1 MIRDK
6 KFYSIIFIC
15 FLLGFMISVQVRT
28 AQENVKT
35 STQYQRI
42 EKLSD
47 MLLRT
52 EQERDELKAEI
63 VRLKEDGNLRKEF
76 PERINFL
83 AGTTAVKG
91 PGVVVSIEDSKKI
104 ISNSDNTNLYI
115 IHDEDILKVN
125 IPEIMGDKPF
135 KVVANLPYYI
145 TTPIIMALLEKHL
158 PITDIVVMVQK
169 EVAERMAAQPGGKT
183 YGALSVAVQYYT
195 VPEIALY
202 VPPRSFMP
210 PPEVDSVVVNCK
222 VRQTPAVE
230 LIDEKMFF
238 RVVKAAFGQRR
249 KTLNNALKSMGV
261 DKNIIADVLDKA
273 GIEATRRGETLTMEE
288 FGAIANILAQM
299 AKQEA

>member
-1 MIRDK
+1 MKQPTIANK
-6 KFYSIIFIC
+6 KVTRYILQRFGIHMSKRLGQN
-15 FLLGFMISVQVRT
+15 FLIDANIVQGIVD
-28 AQENVKT
+28 AANVQENDRV
-35 STQYQRI
+35 
-42 EKLSD
+42 L
-47 MLLRT
+47 
-52 EQERDELKAEI
+52 EI
-63 VRLKEDGNLRKEF
+63 
-76 PERINFL
+76 
-83 AGTTAVKG
+83 G
-91 PGVVVSIEDSKKI
+91 PGIGTLTQALAETGAEVTCVELDKRLPEVLAHTLDAY
-104 ISNSDNTNLYI
+104 DNVRVIQGN
-115 IHDEDILKVN
+115 ILKVN

-222 VRQTPAVE
+222 VRQIPAVE

>member
-1 MIRDK
+1 MKQPTIANK
-6 KFYSIIFIC
+6 KVTRYILQRFGIHMSKRLGQN
-15 FLLGFMISVQVRT
+15 FLIDANIVQGIVD
-28 AQENVKT
+28 AANVQENDRV
-35 STQYQRI
+35 
-42 EKLSD
+42 L
-47 MLLRT
+47 
-52 EQERDELKAEI
+52 EI
-63 VRLKEDGNLRKEF
+63 
-76 PERINFL
+76 
-83 AGTTAVKG
+83 G
-91 PGVVVSIEDSKKI
+91 PGIGTLTQALAETGAEVTCVELDKRLPEVLAHTLDTY
-104 ISNSDNTNLYI
+104 DNVRVI
-115 IHDEDILKVN
+115 QGDILKVN

-222 VRQTPAVE
+222 VRQIPAVE

>member
-1 MIRDK
+1 MKQPTIAIRRLQKYILQRFGIHMSKRLGQNFLIDA
-6 KFYSIIFIC
+6 SI
-15 FLLGFMISVQVRT
+15 VQGIVD
-28 AQENVKT
+28 AANVQENHRVLEIGPV
-35 STQYQRI
+35 SV
-42 EKLSD
+42 
-47 MLLRT
+47 LLT
-52 EQERDELKAEI
+52 YKALAETGAEVTCVELDKRLPEVLAHTLDAYDN
-63 VRLKEDGNLRKEF
+63 VRVIQG
-76 PERINFL
+76 
-83 AGTTAVKG
+83 
-91 PGVVVSIEDSKKI
+91 
-104 ISNSDNTNLYI
+104 
-115 IHDEDILKVN
+115 DILKVN
-125 IPEIMGDKPF
+125 IPEIMGNKPF

>member
-1 MIRDK
+1 MKQPTIANK
-6 KFYSIIFIC
+6 KVTRYILQRFGIHMSKRLGQN
-15 FLLGFMISVQVRT
+15 FLIDANIVQGIVD
-28 AQENVKT
+28 AANVQENDRV
-35 STQYQRI
+35 
-42 EKLSD
+42 L
-47 MLLRT
+47 
-52 EQERDELKAEI
+52 EI
-63 VRLKEDGNLRKEF
+63 
-76 PERINFL
+76 
-83 AGTTAVKG
+83 G
-91 PGVVVSIEDSKKI
+91 PGIGTLTQALAETGAEVTCVELDKRLPEVLAHTLDAY
-104 ISNSDNTNLYI
+104 DNVHVI
-115 IHDEDILKVN
+115 QGDILKVN

-222 VRQTPAVE
+222 VRQIPAVE

-288 FGAIANILAQM
+288 FGVIANILAQM

>member
-1 MIRDK
+1 MKQPTIANK
-6 KFYSIIFIC
+6 KVTRYILQRFGIHMSKRLGQN
-15 FLLGFMISVQVRT
+15 FLIDANIVQGIVD
-28 AQENVKT
+28 AANVQENDRV
-35 STQYQRI
+35 
-42 EKLSD
+42 L
-47 MLLRT
+47 
-52 EQERDELKAEI
+52 EI
-63 VRLKEDGNLRKEF
+63 
-76 PERINFL
+76 
-83 AGTTAVKG
+83 G
-91 PGVVVSIEDSKKI
+91 PGIGTLTQALAETGAEVTCVELDKRLPEVLAHTLDAY
-104 ISNSDNTNLYI
+104 DNVRVI
-115 IHDEDILKVN
+115 QGDILKVN
-125 IPEIMGDKPF
+125 IPEMMGDKPF

-222 VRQTPAVE
+222 VRQIPAVE

>member
-1 MIRDK
+1 MKQPTIANK
-6 KFYSIIFIC
+6 KVTRYILQRFGIHMSKRLGQN
-15 FLLGFMISVQVRT
+15 FLIDANIVQGIVD
-28 AQENVKT
+28 AANVQENDRV
-35 STQYQRI
+35 
-42 EKLSD
+42 L
-47 MLLRT
+47 
-52 EQERDELKAEI
+52 EI
-63 VRLKEDGNLRKEF
+63 
-76 PERINFL
+76 
-83 AGTTAVKG
+83 G
-91 PGVVVSIEDSKKI
+91 PGIGTLTQALAETGPEVLAHTLDAY
-104 ISNSDNTNLYI
+104 DNVRVI
-115 IHDEDILKVN
+115 QGDILKVN

-249 KTLNNALKSMGV
+249 KTLNNALNSMGV

>member
-1 MIRDK
+1 MKQPTIANK
-6 KFYSIIFIC
+6 KVTRYILQRFGIHMSKRLGQN
-15 FLLGFMISVQVRT
+15 FLIDANIVQGIVD
-28 AQENVKT
+28 AANVQENDRV
-35 STQYQRI
+35 
-42 EKLSD
+42 L
-47 MLLRT
+47 
-52 EQERDELKAEI
+52 EI
-63 VRLKEDGNLRKEF
+63 
-76 PERINFL
+76 
-83 AGTTAVKG
+83 G
-91 PGVVVSIEDSKKI
+91 PGIGTLTQALAETGAEVTCVELDKRLPEVLAHTLDAY
-104 ISNSDNTNLYI
+104 DNVRVI
-115 IHDEDILKVN
+115 QGDILKVN

-210 PPEVDSVVVNCK
+210 HPEVDSVVVNCK

-273 GIEATRRGETLTMEE
+273 GIEATCRGETLTMEE

-299 AKQEA
+299 VKQEA

>member
-1 MIRDK
+1 MKQPTIANK
-6 KFYSIIFIC
+6 KVTRYILQRFGIHMSKRLGQN
-15 FLLGFMISVQVRT
+15 FLIDANIVQGIVD
-28 AQENVKT
+28 AANVQENDRV
-35 STQYQRI
+35 
-42 EKLSD
+42 L
-47 MLLRT
+47 
-52 EQERDELKAEI
+52 EI
-63 VRLKEDGNLRKEF
+63 
-76 PERINFL
+76 
-83 AGTTAVKG
+83 G
-91 PGVVVSIEDSKKI
+91 PGIGTLTQALAETGAEVTCVELDKRLPEVLAHTLDAY
-104 ISNSDNTNLYI
+104 DNVRVI
-115 IHDEDILKVN
+115 QGDILKVN

-222 VRQTPAVE
+222 VRQIPAVE

-273 GIEATRRGETLTMEE
+273 GIEVTRRGETLTMEE

>member
-1 MIRDK
+1 MKQPTIANK
-6 KFYSIIFIC
+6 KVTRYILQRFGIHMSKRLGQNFLIDASI
-15 FLLGFMISVQVRT
+15 VQGIVD
-28 AQENVKT
+28 AANVQENDRV
-35 STQYQRI
+35 
-42 EKLSD
+42 L
-47 MLLRT
+47 
-52 EQERDELKAEI
+52 EI
-63 VRLKEDGNLRKEF
+63 
-76 PERINFL
+76 
-83 AGTTAVKG
+83 G
-91 PGVVVSIEDSKKI
+91 PGIGTLTQALAETGAEVTCVELDKRLPEVLAHTLDAY
-104 ISNSDNTNLYI
+104 DNVRVI
-115 IHDEDILKVN
+115 QGDILKVN

-222 VRQTPAVE
+222 VRQIPAVE

>member
-1 MIRDK
+1 MKQPTIANK
-6 KFYSIIFIC
+6 KVTRYILQRFGIHMSKRLGQN
-15 FLLGFMISVQVRT
+15 FLIDANIVQGIVD
-28 AQENVKT
+28 AANVQENDRV
-35 STQYQRI
+35 
-42 EKLSD
+42 L
-47 MLLRT
+47 
-52 EQERDELKAEI
+52 EI
-63 VRLKEDGNLRKEF
+63 
-76 PERINFL
+76 
-83 AGTTAVKG
+83 G
-91 PGVVVSIEDSKKI
+91 PGIGTLTQALAETGAEVTCVELDKRLPEVLAHTLDAY
-104 ISNSDNTNLYI
+104 DNVRVI
-115 IHDEDILKVN
+115 QGDILKVN

-222 VRQTPAVE
+222 VRQIPAVE

-261 DKNIIADVLDKA
+261 DRNIIADVLDKA